1 MPLRLAPALTFAAL
15 VASPAFA
22 ASDAHGG
29 GGFIGGFMYSLT
41 DPVTHTAFLA
51 FAAFLLIA
59 WRMGALKTIL
69 GGLDKRADDI
79 RNELEE
85 AQSLREQAAEA
96 LALAERRQQDADKEA
111 EAMIAQAKDDA
122 KRIMKEARKD
132 IADRLARREA
142 LAEARIT
149 RAEAEATQHLH
160 VGPWTQRRA
169 AADAATAAA
178 KRLLAEDTAVDQFES
193 AAREIEK
200 ALG

>member
-1 MPLRLAPALTFAAL
+1 MQMPLRLAPALTFAAL

-96 LALAERRQQDADKEA
+96 LALAER
-111 EAMIAQAKDDA
+111 
-122 KRIMKEARKD
+122 
-132 IADRLARREA
+132 
-142 LAEARIT
+142 
-149 RAEAEATQHLH
+149 
-160 VGPWTQRRA
+160 
-169 AADAATAAA
+169 
-178 KRLLAEDTAVDQFES
+178 
-193 AAREIEK
+193 
-200 ALG
+200 

>member
-1 MPLRLAPALTFAAL
+1 MTLRLAPALAFAAL

-22 ASDAHGG
+22 ASESHGD

-51 FAAFLLIA
+51 FATFLLIA
-59 WRMGALKTIL
+59 WRMGALKAIT
-69 GGLDKRADDI
+69 GGLDKRANAI
-79 RNELEE
+79 RNELDE
-85 AQSLREQAAEA
+85 AQNLREQAAEA

-149 RAEAEATQHLH
+149 RAEAEATEE
-160 VGPWTQRRA
+160 VRRA

>member
-1 MPLRLAPALTFAAL
+1 MQMTLRLAPALAFAAL
-15 VASPAFA
+15 AASPAFA
-22 ASDAHGG
+22 ASDAHG

-51 FAAFLLIA
+51 FATFLLIA
-59 WRMGALKTIL
+59 WRMGALKAIT

-79 RNELEE
+79 RNELDE
-85 AQSLREQAAEA
+85 AQNLREQAAEA

-111 EAMIAQAKDDA
+111 EAMIAQAKEDA

-142 LAEARIT
+142 LAEARIS
-149 RAEAEATQHLH
+149 RAEAEATEE
-160 VGPWTQRRA
+160 VRRA